1 MLLEMLAIPAV
12 IFVAI
17 TGFLLLVSTNWRLS
31 IFILAGQYAGVFV
44 LVAPSWSVEMAVVK
58 PVAGWMAGAVLG
70 LALLS
75 LPQEREIFQKIDL
88 TGILFRLLLSILV
101 VLVTVSLAPQLA
113 RWVPGIVLTQAY
125 GGSFLISMGLVHL
138 GLTARSLRVIL
149 GLLTVFSGFEVFYAA
164 VENSILVS
172 GLLAGVNLGLAL
184 VGAYLTSIPAVDAA
198 E

>member
-1 MLLEMLAIPAV
+1 MLLELLAIPAA

-17 TGFLLLVSTNWRLS
+17 TGFLLLVSTDWRLS
-31 IFILAGQYAGVFV
+31 IFILAAQYVGVFL
-44 LVAPSWSVEMAVVK
+44 LVASTWPVEMAAVK
-58 PVAGWMAGAVLG
+58 PVAGWMVGAVLG

-75 LPQEREIFQKIDL
+75 LPREREIFKKIDL

-101 VLVTVSLAPQLA
+101 VLVTVSLAPELA
-113 RWVPGIVLTQAY
+113 RWVPGIALAQAH

-138 GLTARSLRVIL
+138 GLTARPLRVIL
-149 GLLTVFSGFEVFYAA
+149 GLLTVFSGFEVLYSA

-184 VGAYLTSIPAVDAA
+184 VGAYLTSIPTV
-198 E
+198 EPTE

>member
-1 MLLEMLAIPAV
+1 
-12 IFVAI
+12 
-17 TGFLLLVSTNWRLS
+17 LS
-31 IFILAGQYAGVFV
+31 IFILAGQYSAVFV
-44 LVAPSWSVEMAVVK
+44 LVASSWPVELAVVK
-58 PVAGWMAGAVLG
+58 PVAGWMAGAVIG
-70 LALLS
+70 LALLN
-75 LPQEREIFQKIDL
+75 LPREREIFQKIDL
-88 TGILFRLLLSILV
+88 IGILFRLLLSILV

-113 RWVPGIVLTQAY
+113 RWVPGIALTQAY

-149 GLLTVFSGFEVFYAA
+149 GLLTVFSGFEVLYAA

-184 VGAYLTSIPAVDAA
+184 VGAYITSIPTMETA